1 MTHSS
6 PEQRA
11 EAARLLALR
20 ADDDIWWPSYEEW
33 GDLLPD
39 LLPALLADAE
49 ALAER
54 ERAGKYASPT
64 PTPADVE
71 AGRAVWTERGWRW
84 KMTDA
89 VIISLRMTLPFRPE

>member
-1 MTHSS
+1 MTQSS

-20 ADDDIWWPSYEEW
+20 DGDIWWPSFEEW

-49 ALAER
+49 ALAAIEAAEVR
-54 ERAGKYASPT
+54 RAARP
-64 PTPADVE
+64 
-71 AGRAVWTERGWRW
+71 GRHGTARG
-84 KMTDA
+84 
-89 VIISLRMTLPFRPE
+89 S